1 VIGTI
6 LRPASYMDYMD
17 IEVTAGTW
25 SSDANS
31 RPRRSCSP
39 ESTWSNVSGRTIAYP
54 GDDTAEFEQ
63 SLRQFMP
70 SWMAFDMRLMADS
83 FPYRRAY
90 CPRQATASGSPRRSA
105 VRCASTAIM
114 PRRSRA
120 DRFSSHPTNKDP

>member
-31 RPRRSCSP
+31 GPRRSCSP
-39 ESTWSNVSGRTIAYP
+39 ESTWSNVFGRTIAYP

-63 SLRQFMP
+63 GLRQFMP
-70 SWMAFDMRLMADS
+70 SWMASDMRLMAD
-83 FPYRRAY
+83 FLTDGMLPKAGDRERLTTALGLPLRFYRDY
-90 CPRQATASGSPRRSA
+90 ASQIAG
-105 VRCASTAIM
+105 
-114 PRRSRA
+114 
-120 DRFSSHPTNKDP
+120 